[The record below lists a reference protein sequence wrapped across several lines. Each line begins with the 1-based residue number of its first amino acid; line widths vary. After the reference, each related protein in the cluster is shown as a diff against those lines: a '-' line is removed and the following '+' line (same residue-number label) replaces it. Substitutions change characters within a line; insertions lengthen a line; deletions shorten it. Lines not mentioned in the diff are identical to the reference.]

1 VTPDVLGLVLASA
14 LIHAVW
20 SFSIKGSRDPLS
32 FNVVQTIPLTLA
44 FLATLFFVDLTA
56 LSGRFYWL
64 LLGTGVAHGAY
75 LYGLS
80 LALSGGDLSLVY
92 PIARSTPAFLPLFAI
107 PLTGERL
114 TGAGMIGIATVV
126 AGMWTVQFGG
136 TAGRDEADAG
146 SLFGRLTA
154 PHFRFAYLALAA
166 TVAYGLLDKAL
177 MLELSDSALPG
188 PIPPPV
194 FGFFALWLTCSLF
207 FVPAALIR
215 MERGSLGRAL
225 RSEWKRASVAATI
238 SVVGYSLI
246 LKAFETAPASYVVA
260 VRQVSVLFVLALSI
274 AFLGERPGR
283 LRILGAIATVAGV
296 ALVAVA
302 G

>member
-1 VTPDVLGLVLASA
+1 MTPDVLGLVLASA

-20 SFSIKGSRDPLS
+20 SFSIKGSRDPLT
-32 FNVVQTIPLTLA
+32 FNVVQTIPLTLG
-44 FLATLFFVDLTA
+44 FLAALVFVDLSG
-56 LSGRFYWL
+56 LSGRFWWL
-64 LLGTGVAHGAY
+64 LLATGVAHGAY

-80 LALSGGDLSLVY
+80 LALAGGDLSLVY

-107 PLTGERL
+107 PLTGEKL

-126 AGMWTVQFGG
+126 AGMWAVQFGG
-136 TAGRDEADAG
+136 AAPRDGTDAE
-146 SLFGRLTA
+146 SVWRRLTA

-177 MLELSDSALPG
+177 MVELSTTALPG
-188 PIPPPV
+188 PIPRPV
-194 FGFFALWLTCSLF
+194 FGFFALWLTCSVF
-207 FVPAALIR
+207 FVPAALVR

-225 RSEWKRASVAATI
+225 RTEWKRASVAAVI
-238 SVVGYSLI
+238 SLIGYSLI
-246 LKAFETAPASYVVA
+246 LEAFETAPASYVVA

-283 LRILGAIATVAGV
+283 VRALGALATVAGV